1 MDNNKIKDKIGQK
14 TRYTNHILL
23 VVSLVVI
30 IGDRIL
36 SLANFLTRLRRL
48 RKKEEYHNHL
58 SMKLN
63 NSQTSAK
70 TYYKLVSN
78 FKEKANLF
86 NKYFASQCN
95 AITNSSVLRT
105 TIPRKTR
112 PRLTSIDFE
121 DNDVIKTIRSL
132 NVNKT

>member
-1 MDNNKIKDKIGQK
+1 
-14 TRYTNHILL
+14 
-23 VVSLVVI
+23 
-30 IGDRIL
+30 
-36 SLANFLTRLRRL
+36 
-48 RKKEEYHNHL
+48 
-58 SMKLN
+58 MKLN

-70 TYYKLVSN
+70 TYYKLASN